1 MHDHNLDDLII
12 DNINPKNTKTKSF
25 LTIIALAIIVLI
37 VAIVLTKIVL
47 KKPHND
53 LRVKEDTSEMISPEL
68 TLTQTEEESVQKPT
82 VQKPEITK
90 NTLDKP
96 EPIIPTIISKTEP
109 KPKPSIAPKIEI
121 EPIKEEPTPVKI
133 SDLFNEKAAN
143 NQQEKNPIVNIPTIE
158 ENTNLY
164 YIQVGS
170 FSKTPSKRFLS
181 IIHKSGF
188 TYSITKA
195 STNGIKK
202 LLIGP
207 YQTRSEIA
215 TVLTQVKDRINKSAF
230 IIKK

>member
-1 MHDHNLDDLII
+1 MERFTSMHDHNLDDLII

-53 LRVKEDTSEMISPEL
+53 LLLKEDTSEMISPEL
-68 TLTQTEEESVQKPT
+68 TLTQTEEAHVQKPT
-82 VQKPEITK
+82 IQKPAVQKPKIT
-90 NTLDKP
+90 TPSLDKP
-96 EPIIPTIISKTEP
+96 EPI
-109 KPKPSIAPKIEI
+109 KPSIVPKIEI
-121 EPIKEEPTPVKI
+121 EPIKEEPTRVQI
-133 SDLFNEKAAN
+133 SDLFNEKATN

-158 ENTNLY
+158 EHTNLY

-181 IIHKSGF
+181 IIRKSGF

-195 STNGIKK
+195 SANGIKK

-215 TVLTQVKDRINKSAF
+215 TVLIQVKDRINKSAF
-230 IIKK
+230 IIEK